1 MSVEDQEV
9 APQADRRDMLAEQ
22 LDAIET
28 PEAVESSPDPVEA
41 KSDRAR
47 DEAGKFVAKA
57 PEASNEAA
65 AAPVEPAAPVEEPVW
80 KRPPNS
86 WKRDYHDV
94 WASADPRLQEYAYQR
109 EEQMRAGVEPL
120 KTKAEVADRFNQ
132 TIEPYM
138 NTIRGMNIDPMQA
151 VAGLMNT
158 DHTLRNGSQEQK
170 QQEFLKLAHYYGIDL
185 NGAAVQQQ
193 PVAAPEYYAVQ
204 NEITQLR
211 GQLNSFQQAQQA
223 AEENQIL
230 AEINKFA
237 PNKEFFE
244 DARPLMVDLLQKGLA
259 VDLEDAYEKAVRLDD
274 TLFNTVQSRRQAQTT
289 SAKVA
294 VADKAA
300 KAAKAAAVSVKSS
313 TPGAAT
319 TTKAQDRR
327 SRLAEQFE
335 GLDERF

>member
-1 MSVEDQEV
+1 MSAEGQEV
-9 APQADRRDMLAEQ
+9 STDARRDMLAEQ

-28 PEAVESSPDPVEA
+28 PSPAESSPEPVETKA
-41 KSDRAR
+41 DRAR

-57 PEASNEAA
+57 PEAAPAA
-65 AAPVEPAAPVEEPVW
+65 VAAPAEPAAPVEEPVW

-109 EEQMRAGVEPL
+109 EEQMRAGVAPL
-120 KTKAEVADRFNQ
+120 QTKAEVADKFNQ
-132 TIEPYM
+132 AVEPYM
-138 NTIRGMNIDPMQA
+138 NTIRGMNIDPIQA
-151 VAGLMNT
+151 VAGLM
-158 DHTLRNGSQEQK
+158 
-170 QQEFLKLAHYYGIDL
+170 QQNEFLKLAHYYGIDL
-185 NGAAVQQQ
+185 NGSASVQQ

-204 NEITQLR
+204 NEITQLK
-211 GQLNSFQQAQQA
+211 GQLNAFQQAQSD
-223 AEENQIL
+223 AEEQKIL

-259 VDLEDAYEKAVRLDD
+259 SDLEDAYEKAVRLDD
-274 TLFNTVQSRRQAQTT
+274 KLFDTMQSRRQAQATQE
-289 SAKVA
+289 KVA

-327 SRLAEQFE
+327 SRLVEQFD